1 MFLYRKNSDIVERII
16 PGGLALGVRLIKNT
30 SSIKVRELILENG
43 DVLFGYTDG
52 IIEMKDPN
60 GNMYSLDKL
69 EANFKDKA
77 KKYGHAPERLYET
90 ILQEVND
97 FRATIPFQD
106 DVSMFIFSRNTGKD
120 LITNKAEL
128 QSLLK
133 EMDVKK
139 DVKEVSFKNKTRQQV
154 IEELK
159 KERHER
165 DLKIRLERL
174 DRLYK
179 MAEFTKLKQEVYIY
193 FRE

>member
-1 MFLYRKNSDIVERII
+1 
-16 PGGLALGVRLIKNT
+16 
-30 SSIKVRELILENG
+30 
-43 DVLFGYTDG
+43 
-52 IIEMKDPN
+52 MKDPD

-106 DVSMFIFSRNTGKD
+106 DVSMFIFTRNTGKD

-139 DVKEVSFKNKTRQQV
+139 DAKDVSFKNKTKQQV

-165 DLKIRLERL
+165 DLKIRLDRL

-179 MAEFTKLKQEVYIY
+179 MTEFTKLKQEVYLY